1 MSRHLVSL
9 LTIATVGALLMGSGP
24 VLARG
29 GGHGGGG
36 HGAGG
41 HGGGGHGG
49 GGHGAGFRG
58 GFHDGF
64 RGGFH
69 NGFRG
74 GFHDGSFRDGF
85 GRGFFPGFYG
95 YGLGYGRGFYGYGAS
110 GVYAPVASGYSG
122 SVVSGYYGPPA
133 APSATGPT
141 GFETDPADASA
152 RMRIEVPA
160 DAEVWI
166 DGAKSVQTSRVRD
179 FVSPPLDLGKSYSYE
194 VRCRWTVDGR
204 PIEQMR
210 KVNIRAN
217 VWTAV
222 DFTRSTAG
230 PEMLQPPKSASA
242 AGY

>member
-1 MSRHLVSL
+1 MSRHLVSF

-36 HGAGG
+36 HG
-41 HGGGGHGG
+41 GGGHGG
-49 GGHGAGFRG
+49 GFRG

-69 NGFRG
+69 DGFRG
-74 GFHDGSFRDGF
+74 GFHDSFFRDGF

-95 YGLGYGRGFYGYGAS
+95 YGLGYGRSFYGYGGYGIYGVS
-110 GVYAPVASGYSG
+110 GGYAPVASGYYG
-122 SVVSGYYGPPA
+122 SVVSGYYGPSA
-133 APSATGPT
+133 APSATVPT
-141 GFETDPADASA
+141 GSETATADASA
-152 RMRIEVPA
+152 HIRMEVPA

-166 DGAKSVQTSRVRD
+166 DGAKSVQTRRVRD
-179 FVSPPLDLGKSYSYE
+179 FVSPLLDPGKSYSYE

-204 PIEQMR
+204 AVEQTR
-210 KVNIRAN
+210 KVHIRAN
-217 VWTAV
+217 AWTAV
-222 DFTRSTAG
+222 DFTRSTAR
-230 PEMLQPPKSASA
+230 PEVLQPPKSTSA